1 MARRQE
7 FKSSGASGVSMVV
20 ASSLTVAE
28 KTALEI
34 DTMPGHL
41 VRRMQQASV
50 AIFDN
55 AIRLAGLDLTPVQFA
70 ALTMVA
76 ANPGLDQAGLA
87 QGIAYDRVTIGGVVD
102 RLETKGLLR
111 REIAEND
118 RRARRL
124 YLQPLGE
131 GVLAAVRPV
140 VHAVQDAILVGLEPD
155 EAEALCKLMRKA
167 LDAVGDVSRTPQRS
181 QAKDI

>member
-7 FKSSGASGVSMVV
+7 FESTGARAVHSV
-20 ASSLTVAE
+20 AADAPSAVG
-28 KTALEI
+28 KPALEI

-55 AIRLAGLDLTPVQFA
+55 AIRRAGLDLTPVQFA

-76 ANPGLDQAGLA
+76 ASPGLDQASLA

-102 RLETKGLLR
+102 RLEAKGLLR

-118 RRARRL
+118 RRARQL
-124 YLQPLGE
+124 FLQPLGE
-131 GVLAAVRPV
+131 GVLTAVRPV
-140 VHAVQDAILVGLEPD
+140 VHAVQDAILAGLGPD
-155 EAEALCKLMRKA
+155 EAETLCRLMRKA
-167 LDAVGDVSRTPQRS
+167 LDAVGDVSRTPQRV
-181 QAKDI
+181 QARGS